1 MTVRYPSNITL
12 IEKEFRHII
21 TDLRDGDGS
30 GLMSSLSFQRY
41 TIVFVD
47 GGKLRITERISKGS
61 IDYSYYD
68 WEQSEGRIIKFHSEP
83 HPNDPKYQTLTEP
96 HHIHP
101 PAEAKLHNQTRYS
114 NFYHQELPAILELIF
129 IHIMSQ
135 KTL

>member
-68 WEQSEGRIIKFHSEP
+68 
-83 HPNDPKYQTLTEP
+83 
-96 HHIHP
+96 
-101 PAEAKLHNQTRYS
+101 
-114 NFYHQELPAILELIF
+114 
-129 IHIMSQ
+129 
-135 KTL
+135 